1 MNTPLRRLAAVVAVL
16 FASLFGAATYVQF
29 VRASWLEDRPG
40 NARTLYKNFGRERQ
54 PIILAGRQIA
64 VSKSAN
70 DAYKFQRSY
79 PEGPL
84 YSAVTG
90 FYSIVYGA
98 TGIEAAE
105 GPLLSGTADQ
115 LFYRRI
121 QDLLTGKPAKGATVE
136 LTIQPKAQQAAWD
149 ALGDQRGAVVAL
161 DPRTGDVLAMVSK
174 PAYDPNRLASHDAA
188 AVKKA
193 YTELT
198 DDENRPLENR
208 AIAGRLYPPGSTFKL
223 VTAAAAL
230 ESGNYEID
238 TEVDGPARLDL
249 PQTETTLPNDFSGA
263 CSPTGKITLKDALRI
278 SCNTA
283 FGAVGMALGGDALNE
298 QARAFGFGEQLRI
311 PLAVT
316 PSQFPADPS
325 PAQVAQSAI
334 GQFDVRV
341 SPLQMAMVSAA
352 IANEGVVMK
361 PRLVNRILA
370 EDLTVMSRPQTE
382 ELGRAVS
389 RDTARTLTE
398 MMEAVVTSGTGTRAQ
413 LDGVRVAGKTG
424 TAEHGAR
431 RPPHAWFTA
440 FAPADDPVVAIA
452 VVVEDG
458 GTFGDAASGGKVAA
472 PIAKKVMEAVI
483 SQ

>member
-198 DDENRPLENR
+198 DDENR
-208 AIAGRLYPPGSTFKL
+208 
-223 VTAAAAL
+223 
-230 ESGNYEID
+230 
-238 TEVDGPARLDL
+238 
-249 PQTETTLPNDFSGA
+249 
-263 CSPTGKITLKDALRI
+263 
-278 SCNTA
+278 
-283 FGAVGMALGGDALNE
+283 
-298 QARAFGFGEQLRI
+298 
-311 PLAVT
+311 
-316 PSQFPADPS
+316 
-325 PAQVAQSAI
+325 
-334 GQFDVRV
+334 VR
-341 SPLQMAMVSAA
+341 
-352 IANEGVVMK
+352 G
-361 PRLVNRILA
+361 
-370 EDLTVMSRPQTE
+370 
-382 ELGRAVS
+382 
-389 RDTARTLTE
+389 
-398 MMEAVVTSGTGTRAQ
+398 
-413 LDGVRVAGKTG
+413 
-424 TAEHGAR
+424 AEH
-431 RPPHAWFTA
+431 
-440 FAPADDPVVAIA
+440 
-452 VVVEDG
+452 
-458 GTFGDAASGGKVAA
+458 
-472 PIAKKVMEAVI
+472 
-483 SQ
+483 